1 MNQPLYIQDFSFHS
15 VLGHDKAQVFD
26 KLIKG
31 VRGDF
36 STLDHGEEHF
46 CVANIDTT
54 DFPAPENPYY
64 NERVNR
70 LAEIS
75 LRDIEQSVQATV
87 AKYGADRVG
96 VFIGSCDNGSEI
108 SINALRYKKQHGE
121 FPAGYSLCKQKA
133 DFPLEYIMSKFG
145 IHGPCALQSTA
156 CGSSATA
163 IATARHSIYVGDC
176 DAAIIGGVD
185 IASLAV
191 VLGFNSLG
199 AVSATPTIPF
209 SKNRAGITL
218 GDGSAFF
225 VVTKEPGNAKFKITG
240 IGESAD
246 ADHITAPRADGEGAR
261 LAMAK
266 ALDDACL
273 KPSDIDYINLHG
285 TGTRLND
292 SMEGTAV
299 HKIFGTNVPCSSTK
313 ALTGHTLGTAG
324 ALELGFCCLVLSD
337 SNPEGF
343 LPAHLYDGEFDPEI
357 PEIRLVRPGDSCK
370 GIRRIQS
377 NSFAFGGCNVS
388 LIVEKV

>member
-15 VLGHDKAQVFD
+15 VLGHDKAKVFD

-31 VRGDF
+31 QRGDF
-36 STLDHGEEHF
+36 TTLIHGEDHF
-46 CVANIDTT
+46 CVSNIDTT
-54 DFPAPENPYY
+54 NFPAPKDPYY
-64 NERVNR
+64 NERINR

-75 LRDIEQSVQATV
+75 LCDIEQSVQAAI
-87 AKYGADRVG
+87 AKYGAGRIG
-96 VFIGSCDNGSEI
+96 TFIGSCDNGSEI

-121 FPAGYSLCKQKA
+121 FPAGYKLDKQKA
-133 DFPLEYIMSKFG
+133 DFPLEYIMSRFG
-145 IHGPCALQSTA
+145 FHGPCALQSTA

-163 IATARHSIYVGDC
+163 IATARHHIYAGDC
-176 DAAIIGGVD
+176 DAAVIGGVD

-191 VLGFNSLG
+191 VLGFNALA
-199 AVSATPTIPF
+199 AVSATPTNPF
-209 SKNRAGITL
+209 SKNRTGITL
-218 GDGSAFF
+218 GDASAFF
-225 VVTKEPGNAKFKITG
+225 LVTKEPANAKFKITG

-261 LAMAK
+261 LAMEK

-273 KPSDIDYINLHG
+273 KPSDIGYINLHG

-299 HKIFGTNVPCSSTK
+299 HKVFGDNVPCSSTK
-313 ALTGHTLGTAG
+313 ALTGHTLGAAG

-337 SNPEGF
+337 ANPEGH
-343 LPAHLYDGEFDPEI
+343 LPVHLYDGEFDPEI
-357 PEIRLVRPGDSCK
+357 PAIRLVRQGDRCQ

>member
-1 MNQPLYIQDFSFHS
+1 MNQPLFIQDFSFHS

-26 KLIKG
+26 KLVKG
-31 VRGDF
+31 ERGNF
-36 STLDHGEEHF
+36 TTLVHGEDRF
-46 CVANIDTT
+46 YVSNIDTT

-64 NERVNR
+64 NERINR

-75 LRDIEQSVQATV
+75 LRDIEKSVQEAI
-87 AKYGADRVG
+87 AKYGADRIG
-96 VFIGSCDNGSEI
+96 TFIGSCDNGSEI
-108 SINALRYKKQHGE
+108 SINALRHLKQHGK
-121 FPAGYSLCKQKA
+121 FPAGYRLDQQKA
-133 DFPLEYIMSKFG
+133 DFPLEYIMSRFG
-145 IHGPCALQSTA
+145 VRGPCALQSTA

-163 IATARHSIYVGDC
+163 IATARHSIYRGDC

-199 AVSATPTIPF
+199 AVSATPTNPF
-209 SKNRAGITL
+209 SKNRTGITL
-218 GDGSAFF
+218 GDASAFF
-225 VVTKEPGNAKFKITG
+225 LVTKEPLNAKFKITG

-273 KPSDIDYINLHG
+273 KPSDIDYITLHG

-292 SMEGTAV
+292 SMEGIAI
-299 HKIFGTNVPCSSTK
+299 HKVFGDGVPCSSTK
-313 ALTGHTLGTAG
+313 ALTGHTLGAAG
-324 ALELGFCCLVLSD
+324 ALELGFSCLVLSD
-337 SNPEGF
+337 MNPEGL

-357 PEIRLVRPGDSCK
+357 PAITLVRPGDRRK

-388 LIVEKV
+388 IIVEKV

>member
-1 MNQPLYIQDFSFHS
+1 MNQPLFIQDFSFHS

-26 KLIKG
+26 KLVKG
-31 VRGDF
+31 ERGNF
-36 STLDHGEEHF
+36 TTLAHGEDRF
-46 CVANIDTT
+46 YVTNIDTT

-64 NERVNR
+64 NERINR

-75 LRDIEQSVQATV
+75 LRDIEKSVQDAI
-87 AKYGADRVG
+87 AKYGADRIG
-96 VFIGSCDNGSEI
+96 TFIGSCDNGSEI
-108 SINALRYKKQHGE
+108 SINALRYQKQHGE
-121 FPAGYSLCKQKA
+121 FPADYRLDKQKA
-133 DFPLEYIMSKFG
+133 DFPLEYIMSRFG

-163 IATARHSIYVGDC
+163 IATARHSIYRGDC

-199 AVSATPTIPF
+199 AVSATPTNPF
-209 SKNRAGITL
+209 SKNRTGITL
-218 GDGSAFF
+218 GDASAFF
-225 VVTKEPGNAKFKITG
+225 LVTKEPLDAKFKITG

-292 SMEGTAV
+292 SMEGIAV
-299 HKIFGTNVPCSSTK
+299 HKVFGDAVPCSSTK
-313 ALTGHTLGTAG
+313 ALTGHTLGAAG
-324 ALELGFCCLVLSD
+324 ALELGFSCLVLSD
-337 SNPEGF
+337 INPEGL

-357 PEIRLVRPGDSCK
+357 PAIALVRPGDRCK

-388 LIVEKV
+388 IIVEKV